1 MFACIKV
8 FVYTTLV
15 LLIILPTNPIVHPL
29 SPDNATESKRKRNS
43 VKMQPRKVKIK
54 KAHGPHPTLSGPDGV
69 MRGLFLVGNLSS
81 CPVDLTTT
89 TN

>member
-15 LLIILPTNPIVHPL
+15 LLIILQTNPIVDPL
-29 SPDNATESKRKRNS
+29 SPDNATESEIKRNS

-54 KAHGPHPTLSGPDGV
+54 KAHGHHPTLSGPDGGYE
-69 MRGLFLVGNLSS
+69 RFIFGW
-81 CPVDLTTT
+81 
-89 TN
+89 